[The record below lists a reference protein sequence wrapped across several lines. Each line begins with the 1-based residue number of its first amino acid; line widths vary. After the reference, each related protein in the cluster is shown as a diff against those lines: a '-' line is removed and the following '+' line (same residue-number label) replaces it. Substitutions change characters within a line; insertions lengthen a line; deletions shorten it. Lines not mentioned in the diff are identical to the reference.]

1 MKRYLKKKLKKIPE
15 ISPAL
20 AYRKTQTGTL
30 LVDVRE
36 EDEVNQLAVDV
47 PNILNIPLSVFE
59 KLYIKLPKNQ
69 ELILVC
75 HGGVR
80 SMRAAWFLLEHGFTK
95 MKNMKYGI
103 TGWVKKGFP
112 VKTSVTNTVN
122 NCSCCG
128 SANNNQSSCCNTKTT
143 YK

>member
-1 MKRYLKKKLKKIPE
+1 MKRYLKKKLKKISE

-36 EDEVNQLAVDV
+36 EDEVDQMAFDV

-103 TGWVKKGFP
+103 TGWVKNGYP
-112 VKTSVTNTVN
+112 VKTPVSQVIN
-122 NCSCCG
+122 NCLCCNFEK
-128 SANNNQSSCCNTKTT
+128 NNSGSCCNSNS
-143 YK
+143 